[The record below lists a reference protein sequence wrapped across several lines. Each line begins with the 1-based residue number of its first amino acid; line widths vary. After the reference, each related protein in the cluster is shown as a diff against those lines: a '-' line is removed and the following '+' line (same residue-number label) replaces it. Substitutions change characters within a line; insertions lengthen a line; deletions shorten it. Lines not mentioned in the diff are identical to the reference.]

1 MIYRKVVKSDVFK
14 FHLANIKILAGIVIS
29 EKLRLK
35 FLSYTA
41 GIKGPDNGELA
52 GSRGCKVLGVGG
64 VTS

>member
-1 MIYRKVVKSDVFK
+1 M
-14 FHLANIKILAGIVIS
+14 IS
-29 EKLRLK
+29 EKLSLK